1 MIVLVEK
8 KNDLFFGELNWF
20 FFIVVWRII
29 VGFLGEI
36 NFIVLLYWLLVI
48 ELLFERYFWLFM
60 KYYIM

>member
-1 MIVLVEK
+1 MIVLVEE

-36 NFIVLLYWLLVI
+36 NCIVLLYWLLVI

-60 KYYIM
+60 KYNIM